1 MSQLLQRLHATN
13 ATLLQCCRDCSNVA
27 VVAAMLH
34 LLHAIA
40 AMLHLLHAI
49 AATLQRLQTL
59 EATTVQVLENT
70 LGTRS
75 GTESLLK
82 MFLHNT

>member
-1 MSQLLQRLHATN
+1 MSQLLQRSHATN
-13 ATLLQCCRDCSNVA
+13 ATSLQCCRDRSDVA

-34 LLHAIA
+34 LSHEIA

-59 EATTVQVLENT
+59 EAMTV
-70 LGTRS
+70 
-75 GTESLLK
+75 
-82 MFLHNT
+82 